1 MSNIQ
6 LPNTLVDQIAAAGV
20 PVASVD
26 EFVQQAVRE
35 KLHEEERRKEFHR
48 LTAKIREAMLAKG
61 LTEDELLA
69 DFKKQRRPE
78 TSQTVDDF
86 DTLCDE
92 AAVSAPETHLTRS
105 IART

>member
-1 MSNIQ
+1 MSEIQ

-20 PVASVD
+20 PTGSVD
-26 EFVQQAVRE
+26 EFVEQAVRE

-69 DFKKQRRPE
+69 DFEKQRRSDSVE
-78 TSQTVDDF
+78 T
-86 DTLCDE
+86 
-92 AAVSAPETHLTRS
+92 P
-105 IART
+105 